1 MLIDSK
7 SAMLAK
13 VKTKIVTVLTAAKM
27 SFSKEVSVC
36 DNDHYSVLSRILQ
49 RHLLRSVLPMI
60 LKVSMVVAK
69 RRMEVLIT
77 PCGLTV

>member
-13 VKTKIVTVLTAAKM
+13 VKTKIVSVLTAAKM

-36 DNDHYSVLSRILQ
+36 DNDHYSVLRILQ